1 MSAFTGRCNR
11 ICFFSRSLVTLG
23 KFIENL
29 GGIRPLSLDSI
40 VDYREKPE
48 LAMSE
53 FLQVHP
59 RNPEERVINQVVEV
73 LLQGGVIVYPTD
85 STYAL
90 GCHIGD
96 KTALDRIRRIR
107 QLGDKHNFTLMCSD
121 LSSLASYAQVQNSD
135 YRILKAYTPG
145 PYTFILKATPEVPRR
160 LMHPKRKTIGIRVP
174 ENIVAQAILSKLGEP
189 MMSTSLILPDEDEP
203 LFDVYEMQDKIGKLV
218 DLIIDGGP
226 CSLEPTTLV
235 DLVDGVPKILRIG
248 KGDPEPFL

>member
-1 MSAFTGRCNR
+1 MT
-11 ICFFSRSLVTLG
+11 
-23 KFIENL
+23 E
-29 GGIRPLSLDSI
+29 
-40 VDYREKPE
+40 Y
-48 LAMSE
+48 
-53 FLQVHP
+53 LQVHP
-59 RNPEERVINQVVEV
+59 LNPEDRVIRQAVEV

-107 QLGDKHNFTLMCSD
+107 QLGDKHNFTLVCSD
-121 LSSLASYAQVQNSD
+121 LSSLASYALVHNSA

-174 ENIVAQAILSKLGEP
+174 DNLVAQAIISKLGEP
-189 MMSTSLILPDEDEP
+189 IMSTSLILPGERDPMLDP
-203 LFDVYEMQDKIGKLV
+203 YEMRLKIGKLV
-218 DLIIDGGP
+218 DLIIDGGA
-226 CSLEPTTLV
+226 CSLESTTVV
-235 DLVDGVPKILRIG
+235 DLVEGTPQVLRTG